1 MNLTDAFNS
10 VVHIFV
16 QITNKI
22 IFYQS
27 PDKKEQNLMRPLS
40 GYLNYISVSGS
51 YRKSRLHGVGDAK
64 TVLKKTKMKKWCRM
78 WIQAM
83 IWDYNANTAGGEINA
98 YDTGKENV
106 RKGVVRILLNHLLC
120 R

>member
-22 IFYQS
+22 IFYQI
-27 PDKKEQNLMRPLS
+27 DKKEQNLMRPRS

-83 IWDYNANTAGGEINA
+83 IWDYNANTAAGEINA

-106 RKGVVRILLNHLLC
+106 RKGGVRILLNHLLC

>member
-22 IFYQS
+22 IFLSKSRQ
-27 PDKKEQNLMRPLS
+27 KGTEFNEPLS
-40 GYLNYISVSGS
+40 GYLNYISASGS
-51 YRKSRLHGVGDAK
+51 YCKSRLHGVGDAK

-106 RKGVVRILLNHLLC
+106 RKGVVMILLNHLC
-120 R
+120 H